1 MADLP
6 KHWKGISWERMAR
19 ENPLFAVMSTRE
31 MVDAPPDGFSPELLE
46 SFFAKGHKVF
56 RKFMAAPVSH
66 SPDPREE
73 ALVVEYGC
81 GMGRIL
87 KAAAAAGY
95 RTAGIDISPTML
107 EHCRRLV
114 PEAEALYALDE
125 TGRSAMPDG
134 AASAVV
140 SYAVVQ
146 HIASLKNYMAAIDE
160 MCRVLKPGGTLA
172 IQVNCKD
179 FEDGDLAN
187 PGRTE
192 NFEDHSLH
200 YRPGEEVAYQSH
212 GQNQWSGVYIGQEL
226 LRRRL
231 KARGVKAG
239 GWRYHNPQKP
249 LAVWITGQKRPAA

>member
-6 KHWKGISWERMAR
+6 KHWKGVSWEHMAR

-31 MVDAPPDGFSPELLE
+31 MADAPPEGFAPELLE
-46 SFFAKGHKVF
+46 SFFAKGEKLF
-56 RKFMAAPVSH
+56 RKHIAATVSH
-66 SPDPREE
+66 APDPPDE

-87 KAAAAAGY
+87 KAAARAGY

-134 AASAVV
+134 TASAVV

-146 HIASLKNYMAAIDE
+146 HIASLNDYLAAVDE
-160 MCRVLKPGGTLA
+160 MCRVLKPGGVLA

-179 FEDGDLAN
+179 FEDGDLTR
-187 PGRTE
+187 PGSTR

-200 YRPGEEVAYQSH
+200 YRPGEQSPYH
-212 GQNQWSGVYIGQEL
+212 RHDQHQWSGVYIGHEL
-226 LRRRL
+226 LSRRL
-231 KARGVKAG
+231 KARGVKAA

-249 LAVWITGQKRPAA
+249 LAVWITGRKRPAA